1 MPSIKKY
8 TKRPWLP
15 EKAPFSGYRHH
26 NTGFYQSRK
35 WRSLRAL
42 KLERSPLCE
51 ECQRKGIFTPAQ
63 MVDHIVPIN
72 KGGAP
77 LDMDN
82 LQALCNKCH
91 AAKSARD
98 KSITH

>member
-1 MPSIKKY
+1 MPSIKKH

-15 EKAPFSGYRHH
+15 ERKPYEGYRHH
-26 NTGFYQSRK
+26 NADFYQSRR

-42 KLERSPLCE
+42 KLQKDPLCE
-51 ECQRKGIFTPAQ
+51 ECMRKGVLVPAQ

-77 LDMDN
+77 LDLNN
-82 LQALCNKCH
+82 LQSLCNHCH
-91 AAKSARD
+91 AVKTARD
-98 KSITH
+98 K

>member
-1 MPSIKKY
+1 MPSIKKH

-15 EKAPFSGYRHH
+15 ERKPYEGYRHH
-26 NTGFYQSRK
+26 NTDFYQSRR

-42 KLERSPLCE
+42 TLQKDPLCE
-51 ECQRKGIFTPAQ
+51 ECMRKGVLVPAQ

-77 LDMDN
+77 LDLNN
-82 LQALCNKCH
+82 LQSLCNHCH
-91 AAKSARD
+91 AVKTARD
-98 KSITH
+98 K

>member
-1 MPSIKKY
+1 MPSIKKH

-15 EKAPFSGYRHH
+15 ERKPYEGYRHH
-26 NTGFYQSRK
+26 NTDFYQSRR

-42 KLERSPLCE
+42 KLQKDPLCE
-51 ECQRKGIFTPAQ
+51 ECMRKGVLVPAH

-77 LDMDN
+77 LDLNN
-82 LQALCNKCH
+82 LQSLCNHCH
-91 AAKSARD
+91 AVKTARD
-98 KSITH
+98 K

>member
-1 MPSIKKY
+1 MPSIKKH

-15 EKAPFSGYRHH
+15 ERKPYEGYRHN
-26 NTGFYQSRK
+26 NTDFYQSRR

-42 KLERSPLCE
+42 KLQKDPLCE
-51 ECQRKGIFTPAQ
+51 ECMRKGVLVPAQ

-77 LDMDN
+77 LDLNN
-82 LQALCNKCH
+82 LQSLCNHCH
-91 AAKSARD
+91 AVKTARD
-98 KSITH
+98 K

>member
-1 MPSIKKY
+1 MPSIKKH

-15 EKAPFSGYRHH
+15 ERKPYEGYRHH
-26 NTGFYQSRK
+26 NTAFYQSRR

-42 KLERSPLCE
+42 KLQKDPLCE
-51 ECQRKGIFTPAQ
+51 ECMRKGVLVPAQ

-77 LDMDN
+77 LDLNN
-82 LQALCNKCH
+82 LQSLCNHCH
-91 AAKSARD
+91 AVKTARD
-98 KSITH
+98 K

>member
-1 MPSIKKY
+1 MPRIKKH

-15 EKAPFSGYRHH
+15 EKKPFSGFQHH
-26 NTGFYQSRK
+26 NTDFYQSRR

-42 KLERSPLCE
+42 KLQQNPLCE
-51 ECQRKGIFTPAQ
+51 ECEKSGILRPAD

-77 LDMDN
+77 LDLNN
-82 LQALCNKCH
+82 LQSLCNRCH
-91 AAKSARD
+91 AIKTARD
-98 KSITH
+98 K

>member
-1 MPSIKKY
+1 MPSIKKH

-15 EKAPFSGYRHH
+15 ERKPYEGYRHH
-26 NTGFYQSRK
+26 NTVFYQSRR

-42 KLERSPLCE
+42 KLQKDPLCE
-51 ECQRKGIFTPAQ
+51 ECMRKGVLVPAQ

-77 LDMDN
+77 LDLNN
-82 LQALCNKCH
+82 LQSLCNHCH
-91 AAKSARD
+91 AVKTARD
-98 KSITH
+98 K

>member
-1 MPSIKKY
+1 MPSIKKH

-15 EKAPFSGYRHH
+15 ERKPYEGYRHH
-26 NTGFYQSRK
+26 NTDFYQSRR

-42 KLERSPLCE
+42 KLQKDPLCE
-51 ECQRKGIFTPAQ
+51 ESMRKGVLVPAQ

-77 LDMDN
+77 LDLNN
-82 LQALCNKCH
+82 LQSLCNHCH
-91 AAKSARD
+91 AVKTARD
-98 KSITH
+98 K